1 MSLTKI
7 IGSKIFLSEL
17 RQVNT
22 TSYVPWFVAGDFN
35 WIYSSEDKNNTSINK
50 AMLGR
55 FRRLFNEVELKEI
68 PLVGR
73 KCICSNEREA
83 PTTTIV
89 KLDMFSV
96 LQARR
101 IFTEVI
107 FCKVVLLSFL
117 ITCPLILDI
126 KNMLEANIDSTLK
139 VFEQNGQLFM
149 KWLPLLRIILFKFL
163 VL

>member
-1 MSLTKI
+1 
-7 IGSKIFLSEL
+7 
-17 RQVNT
+17 
-22 TSYVPWFVAGDFN
+22 VAGDFN
-35 WIYSSEDKNNTSINK
+35 QIYSSKDKNNTSINK
-50 AMLGR
+50 
-55 FRRLFNEVELKEI
+55 EI
-68 PLVGR
+68 PLIGR

-101 IFTEVI
+101 IFTEII

-126 KNMLEANIDSTLK
+126 KKMLEENIDSTLK
-139 VFEQNGQLFM
+139 VFGQNGQIFM
-149 KWLPLLRIILFKFL
+149 KWLPLLRIILFKLL